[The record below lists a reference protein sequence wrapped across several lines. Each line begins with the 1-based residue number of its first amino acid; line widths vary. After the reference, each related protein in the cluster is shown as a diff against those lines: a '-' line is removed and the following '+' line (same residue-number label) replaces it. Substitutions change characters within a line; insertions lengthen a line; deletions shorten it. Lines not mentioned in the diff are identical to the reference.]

1 MHVLKSAFVPAALR
15 GKGCGW
21 KALQSIQLTVA
32 KGRVDMLL
40 CFYVY
45 QYELPYFET
54 LIANRA

>member
-1 MHVLKSAFVPAALR
+1 MHVLKSAFAPAALR

-45 QYELPYFET
+45 QYELPY
-54 LIANRA
+54 LRR